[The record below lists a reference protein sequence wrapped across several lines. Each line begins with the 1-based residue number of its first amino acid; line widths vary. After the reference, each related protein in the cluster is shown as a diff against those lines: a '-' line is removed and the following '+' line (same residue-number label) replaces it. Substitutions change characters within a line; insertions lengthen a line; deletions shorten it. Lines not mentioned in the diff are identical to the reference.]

1 MFKIFKDNPLFFRFW
16 FAAIFSQVAS
26 RMHSLILLWLVYK
39 WTGSAMSVGL
49 TMIASSLPSILIAPI
64 AGSSIDS
71 NNKIT
76 IMVIADICRMLLMIA
91 MAILHLYGFLDI
103 ATIVIATFGI
113 SVASA
118 YFNPASLSVM
128 PSIIQKE
135 SLPQANAMNQISMSA
150 SAIAGPLVGVS
161 IIASLGVLNAF
172 VLGAVFFLAS
182 SFLLFN
188 IKDGT
193 HKEKVKKESFIDDIK
208 NGWQTLKKYPMVYD
222 MIAKTAIV
230 NFFFAS
236 LIIVIPVI
244 SKGNATHIGFMMSA
258 IGVGMLLSSVIL
270 SVKKIT
276 MDTKKILILS
286 FIFMGLSFLALGIS
300 KNSYLSMVALFFI
313 GITLN
318 IFNITIVSLYQRAL
332 PLEVLGKIMS
342 FMSAISLSLQPLSYG
357 VMGIMLEYLGY
368 TLVLCFS
375 GFIITISAYQINKIN
390 LSYKEQ
396 L

>member
-1 MFKIFKDNPLFFRFW
+1 MFKIFKNNPLFFRFW
-16 FAAIFSQVAS
+16 LAAISSQVAS

-64 AGSSIDS
+64 AGSTIDR
-71 NNKIT
+71 NNKIS

-91 MAILHLYGFLDI
+91 MAALYHYGFLDI
-103 ATIVIATFGI
+103 ISIVIATIGI

-128 PSIIQKE
+128 PSIIEKD

-161 IIASLGVLNAF
+161 VIASLGVLNAF
-172 VLGAVFFLAS
+172 ALGAIFFLGS

-193 HKEKVKKESFIDDIK
+193 QKDKQAKKSFLDDIK
-208 NGWQTLKKYPMVYD
+208 NGWTTLKNYPMVYD
-222 MIAKTAIV
+222 MIGKTAIV

-258 IGVGMLLSSVIL
+258 IGAGMLFSSLIL
-270 SVKKIT
+270 SAKKLE
-276 MDTKKILILS
+276 MDTKKVLILS
-286 FIFMGLSFLALGIS
+286 FVFMGLSFLALGIS
-300 KNSYLSMVALFFI
+300 KNSYLSMIALFFI
-313 GITLN
+313 GVTLN
-318 IFNITIVSLYQRAL
+318 LFNITIVSLYQRAL
-332 PLEVLGKIMS
+332 PMEVLGKIMS

-357 VMGIMLEYLGY
+357 VMGILLDYLGY
-368 TLVLCFS
+368 VIVLCFS
-375 GFIITISAYQINKIN
+375 GAIIMLSAYQINKIN
-390 LSYKEQ
+390 LSYKE
-396 L
+396 